1 MGNYVTDSTELT
13 LSIPQARLIQLAAD
27 LSTQTTLGDA
37 TVAGNITAAIESAE
51 SEIDGIL
58 ESRMTVPVA
67 TPSKRLKMCAR
78 KLTIYYLSQRKQ
90 ELSEHWEK
98 QYDRE
103 TKWLERAKDG
113 EIGIGAVTPDEHETV
128 HTSADSYEIDGSDR
142 PMVFGGG
149 KIDELG
155 SG

>member
-13 LSIPQARLIQLAAD
+13 LSIPQSRLIQLAAD

-58 ESRMTVPVA
+58 ESRMAVPVL

-78 KLTIYYLSQRKQ
+78 KITIYYLSQRKQ
-90 ELSEHWEK
+90 ELSDHWEK
-98 QYDRE
+98 QYERE
-103 TKWLERAKDG
+103 TKWLERAKDK
-113 EIGIGAVTPDEHETV
+113 EIGIGAVTPDQHVTV
-128 HTSADSYEIDGSDR
+128 HTTADAYESDGSDR
-142 PMVFGGG
+142 PLVFGGG
-149 KIDELG
+149 AIDELG
-155 SG
+155 TG